1 MKRKDMREAIA
12 SAIAGQGNQVDL
24 SGLLAEILTSLAG
37 AEVEDITAIPSDVLD
52 SLECGDVVVKKTGVQ
67 RHAYRVSYK
76 GEGVGEG
83 MCLTYTDASVVET
96 VSYDFTAEGWSYNST
111 DKTPLIP

>member
-24 SGLLAEILTSLAG
+24 SGLLAEILNSPVG
-37 AEVEDITAIPSDVLD
+37 VEVEDITAVSADVLD
-52 SLECGDVVVKKTGVQ
+52 SLECGDVVVKKTGNQ
-67 RHAYRVSYK
+67 RHAYLVSYK
-76 GEGVGEG
+76 GDGAGEG

-96 VSYDFTAEGWSYNST
+96 VSYDRTDEGWAYNST
-111 DKTPLIP
+111 DKTLLGQ

>member
-24 SGLLAEILTSLAG
+24 SVLLAEILNSLG
-37 AEVEDITAIPSDVLD
+37 GVEVEDITAIPADVLD
-52 SLECGDVVVKKTGVQ
+52 SLECGDVVVKKTGDQ
-67 RHAYRVSYK
+67 LHSYRVSYK
-76 GEGVGEG
+76 GDGAGGG

-96 VSYDFTAEGWSYNST
+96 VSYDRTDEGWAYNST
-111 DKTPLIP
+111 DKTPLGQ